1 VAQSSNAQPRANA
14 DNETSFNSNPSSG
27 QTASTNSTQKINYQF
42 VHHDMIDPT
51 ARSLRPRSNQDSE
64 RRDAMS
70 EKGGACLPCGQAK
83 IQCDP
88 SDHCRNCVHK
98 NLPSEKEFW
107 ASIKSTLHQPG
118 LEHISLD
125 QLSTPTERVS
135 STTNHSRGTDTNHA
149 HDHLNAWF
157 HNITCMIDSEPFLND
172 FTTAKVSLKITSA
185 SNEETTETNFSLPYE
200 DISTHLD
207 QSTYSLVDFE
217 DSLVAAFLGHSSAP
231 KPALQHGR
239 SPSQSVEHL
248 SWVVTKTFDFLQSFE
263 KADMYAALIQIPAA
277 RASVSVIYS
286 GLYRLLLEKANAL
299 CSFVLASLKQKFRY
313 CTRRTFK
320 KVVKDSLCAL
330 AEYHRVLTRL
340 AEPKL
345 GSSSEVAALF
355 QCLRDRAA
363 TILRHRGT
371 ERLFLRVYNRLK
383 GPKLTFEN
391 TSQFKIEE
399 LINEYCTRPS
409 NLKALSIALCIIPVH
424 SDTAPVPT
432 AAFRDTDPY
441 NQHRPVKVSD
451 LLKESESSTIDPKQM
466 VVNSYVDNI
475 NDPDLGHG
483 LPELAEGSNRSL
495 SLFFS
500 QVPSDSTYVESQSL
514 LMSLNR
520 EHASERPSQD
530 DTDLESFQSEST
542 IQNILGLDSILS
554 LDDLGHGL
562 PEQVGGSNRSPSLF
576 FGRMPSDSTYVE
588 TQSLLTSLNR
598 EHASER
604 PSQDDTD
611 LESFQSESTIQNTF
625 GLDSIFSLDV
635 MTQAAS
641 EGSEPK
647 ESPDVKWQ
655 GAPRRKGRKRRKG
668 SRDSSNSDHSADRGG
683 RKHVRSGSPSAA
695 CKQNYYSIFTSE
707 PTRLP

>member
-98 NLPSEKEFW
+98 DLPSEKEFW

-118 LEHISLD
+118 LEFISLD
-125 QLSTPTERVS
+125 QISTPTERVS
-135 STTNHSRGTDTNHA
+135 STTNHSRGTDTSHA

-157 HNITCMIDSEPFLND
+157 QNVTRMIDSEPFLND

-185 SNEETTETNFSLPYE
+185 SNEEETTETSFSLPYE

-248 SWVVTKTFDFLQSFE
+248 SWVVTNTFDFLQSFE

-286 GLYRLLLEKANAL
+286 GFYRLLLEKANAL
-299 CSFVLASLKQKFRY
+299 CSFVLASLKQKFPY
-313 CTRRTFK
+313 CTRRRFK
-320 KVVKDSLCAL
+320 NVVKDSLCAL
-330 AEYHRVLTRL
+330 AEYHRILTRL

-363 TILRHRGT
+363 TILRHRDT
-371 ERLFLRVYNRLK
+371 ERLFLRVYNQLK

-399 LINEYCTRPS
+399 LINEYCARPS
-409 NLKALSIALCIIPVH
+409 SPKLLSIALCIIPVQ

-441 NQHRPVKVSD
+441 RQHRGVKLSD
-451 LLKESESSTIDPKQM
+451 LLKESESSTIDPKQL
-466 VVNSYVDNI
+466 VLDSIVDHFN
-475 NDPDLGHG
+475 DLGHR
-483 LPELAEGSNRSL
+483 LPELVEGSNRGP
-495 SLFFS
+495 SLFFG
-500 QVPSDSTYVESQSL
+500 QVPSDSTSVES
-514 LMSLNR
+514 
-520 EHASERPSQD
+520 
-530 DTDLESFQSEST
+530 
-542 IQNILGLDSILS
+542 
-554 LDDLGHGL
+554 
-562 PEQVGGSNRSPSLF
+562 
-576 FGRMPSDSTYVE
+576 
-588 TQSLLTSLNR
+588 QSLLTSLNR

-611 LESFQSESTIQNTF
+611 LESFQSESTIQNIF
-625 GLDSIFSLDV
+625 DLDSILSLDV
-635 MTQAAS
+635 TPAAS
-641 EGSEPK
+641 ERSEPK
-647 ESPDVKWQ
+647 ESPDLTWQ
-655 GAPRRKGRKRRKG
+655 HAPRRKGRKRRKG
-668 SRDSSNSDHSADRGG
+668 SRDSSNSEHSADRGG

-695 CKQNYYSIFTSE
+695 SQRNYYEVFTSE

>member
-1 VAQSSNAQPRANA
+1 MVNSVARSTDSQPRANA
-14 DNETSFNSNPSSG
+14 DKETSSYSNPSSG
-27 QTASTNSTQKINYQF
+27 QTASSNSVQETNFQW
-42 VHHDMIDPT
+42 VHQDMVDPT
-51 ARSLRPRSNQDSE
+51 ARSLRPRSNQDYE

-70 EKGGACLPCGQAK
+70 EKGGACLPCRQAK

-88 SDHCRNCVHK
+88 SDHCRNCLHK
-98 NLPSEKEFW
+98 NLPSEKEFL
-107 ASIKSTLHQPG
+107 ASIKSTSHQPG
-118 LEHISLD
+118 LEYISLD
-125 QLSTPTERVS
+125 QISSPTERVS
-135 STTNHSRGTDTNHA
+135 STMDLSRETTTSHA
-149 HDHLNAWF
+149 HNHLKRWLKNG
-157 HNITCMIDSEPFLND
+157 TRMIDRKPFDIDL
-172 FTTAKVSLKITSA
+172 FTAEVCLEITSA
-185 SNEETTETNFSLPYE
+185 SNEKDTTETSFSLPYL
-200 DISTHLD
+200 DIFTHLER
-207 QSTYSLVDFE
+207 STYSLFEVE
-217 DSLVAAFLGHSSAP
+217 DSFVAAFLGHSSAP

-248 SWVVTKTFDFLQSFE
+248 SWVVTNTFDFLQSFE

-299 CSFVLASLKQKFRY
+299 CSFVLASLQQKFRY

-320 KVVKDSLCAL
+320 NVVKDSLCAL
-330 AEYHRVLTRL
+330 AEYHRILTRL

-355 QCLRDRAA
+355 QCLRGRAA

-371 ERLFLRVYNRLK
+371 ERLFLRVYNQLK

-391 TSQFKIEE
+391 TSQCKIEE
-399 LINEYCTRPS
+399 LINEYCARPS
-409 NLKALSIALCIIPVH
+409 NLKALSIALRIIPVQ
-424 SDTAPVPT
+424 SDRAPVPT

-441 NQHRPVKVSD
+441 HQHRRVKVSD
-451 LLKESESSTIDPKQM
+451 LLKESESSTTDPKQI
-466 VVNSYVDNI
+466 VVNSFVDNF
-475 NDPDLGHG
+475 N
-483 LPELAEGSNRSL
+483 
-495 SLFFS
+495 
-500 QVPSDSTYVESQSL
+500 
-514 LMSLNR
+514 
-520 EHASERPSQD
+520 
-530 DTDLESFQSEST
+530 
-542 IQNILGLDSILS
+542 
-554 LDDLGHGL
+554 DLGHGL
-562 PEQVGGSNRSPSLF
+562 PEQAEGSNRSPSLF
-576 FGRMPSDSTYVE
+576 LGQVPSDSTYVE

-611 LESFQSESTIQNTF
+611 LDSFKSESTVQNIF
-625 GLDSIFSLDV
+625 GLNSIFSLDV

-647 ESPDVKWQ
+647 ESPDLKWQ
-655 GAPRRKGRKRRKG
+655 NAPRGKGRKRRKG

-695 CKQNYYSIFTSE
+695 YQHNYFGVLTSE